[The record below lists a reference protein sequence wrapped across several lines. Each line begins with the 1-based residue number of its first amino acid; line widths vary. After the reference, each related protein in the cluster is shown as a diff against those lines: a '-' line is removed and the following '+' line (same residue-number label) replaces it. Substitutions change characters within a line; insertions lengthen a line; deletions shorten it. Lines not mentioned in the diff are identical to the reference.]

1 MGQDNMAK
9 LNDQIM
15 RMNGTL
21 EVWDGKIR
29 RLDQKMHNL
38 NETAQMLEDNGI
50 KNKKEFDTVLEMI
63 NETFNIPGIIGADK
77 ETNEYESMR
86 EFVTEMHAFKRSTAE
101 RMDSK
106 VKGAEKKA
114 QRIVQK
120 LEEEMGDL
128 YRGHEKELVN
138 IRNKLK

>member
-1 MGQDNMAK
+1 MQNSGLK
-9 LNDQIM
+9 LKQTHIITF
-15 RMNGTL
+15 GIFL
-21 EVWDGKIR
+21 K
-29 RLDQKMHNL
+29 
-38 NETAQMLEDNGI
+38 LEDNGI
-50 KNKKEFDTVLEMI
+50 KNKKEFDTVIEMI
-63 NETFNIPGIIGADK
+63 NATFNIPGIIGADK

-86 EFVTEMHAFKRSTAE
+86 EFVTEMHAFKLSTAE

-120 LEEEMGDL
+120 LEEDMGDL

>member
-1 MGQDNMAK
+1 
-9 LNDQIM
+9 
-15 RMNGTL
+15 
-21 EVWDGKIR
+21 
-29 RLDQKMHNL
+29 
-38 NETAQMLEDNGI
+38 MLEDNGI
-50 KNKKEFDTVLEMI
+50 KNKKEFDTVIEMI

-86 EFVTEMHAFKRSTAE
+86 EFVTAMHAFKLSTAE

-120 LEEEMGDL
+120 LEEDMGDL